1 MREYGLDAI
10 ALVQAIEKLIGEK
23 LNITEDDLAAV
34 RLEATHSDA
43 KAEAL

>member
-1 MREYGLDAI
+1 MQIGLDAI
-10 ALVQAIEKLIGEK
+10 ALARRIETLLNGD

-34 RLEATHSDA
+34 RFDAVHSKD